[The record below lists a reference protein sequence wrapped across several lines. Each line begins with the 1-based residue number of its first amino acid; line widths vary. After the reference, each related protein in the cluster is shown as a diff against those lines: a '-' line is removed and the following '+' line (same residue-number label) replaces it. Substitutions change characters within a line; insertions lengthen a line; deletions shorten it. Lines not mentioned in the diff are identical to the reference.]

1 MDHVACHY
9 EWSFD
14 LDHFENNHSG
24 APDGVQN
31 RIENGVWHVLD
42 LDDFNGIR
50 DESYRLYAD
59 RRGLA
64 HGMLKDEEIIA
75 ALSYIKSTWPNDVRQ
90 IHDDYKLNNAMEN
103 SKSGF

>member
-14 LDHFENNHSG
+14 LDHFGNNHSG

-42 LDDFNGIR
+42 FDDFNGSR
-50 DESYRLYAD
+50 NESYRLYAD

-64 HGMLKDEEIIA
+64 NLVGSATYACCRFYHA
-75 ALSYIKSTWPNDVRQ
+75 VAL
-90 IHDDYKLNNAMEN
+90 
-103 SKSGF
+103 

>member
-1 MDHVACHY
+1 MDHVTYRY

-14 LDHFENNHSG
+14 LDHFRNNHSG

-31 RIENGVWHVLD
+31 RIENGAWHVLD
-42 LDDFNGIR
+42 FDGFNGSG

-64 HGMLKDEEIIA
+64 HLVGSA
-75 ALSYIKSTWPNDVRQ
+75 AYACCWFYHAITL
-90 IHDDYKLNNAMEN
+90 
-103 SKSGF
+103 